1 MAGHVEDYAFSPP
14 IGPFSRVA
22 FTFTENVASKT
33 MHVKPVQ
40 AWIVKLWLGLGAL
53 IYSGQRVYMTR
64 MSLHTSRSATPLDS
78 TGLLRNSCEGVK
90 TPRFCTVLG
99 GQARC

>member
-33 MHVKPVQ
+33 MHVKTCSGLDCK
-40 AWIVKLWLGLGAL
+40 ALAWLGGPYLFRPKSVHDQNVTT
-53 IYSGQRVYMTR
+53 YF
-64 MSLHTSRSATPLDS
+64 SLYDS
-78 TGLLRNSCEGVK
+78 T
-90 TPRFCTVLG
+90 
-99 GQARC
+99 